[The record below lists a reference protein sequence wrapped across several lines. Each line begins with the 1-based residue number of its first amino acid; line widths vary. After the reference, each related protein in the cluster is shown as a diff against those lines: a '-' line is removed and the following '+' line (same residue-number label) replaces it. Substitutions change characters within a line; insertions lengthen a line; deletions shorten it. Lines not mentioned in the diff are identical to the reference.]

1 MSNHCVFCMIFKGII
16 SSNIIYEDEET
27 LAFLD
32 INPSS
37 SGHTLIIPKKHRVR
51 LEELSKEEA
60 NSLFDTLHKLSKP
73 IREAMEADA
82 LSIAIN
88 DGPES
93 GQEIPHLHIHV
104 IPRKKNDG
112 KGVSQVLKR
121 INQTNL
127 NELKKTAELI
137 KEKIV

>member
-1 MSNHCVFCMIFKGII
+1 MSNHCVFCMILKGILP
-16 SSNIIYEDEET
+16 SNILYEDEKT

-32 INPSS
+32 NNPSS
-37 SGHTLIIPKKHRVR
+37 PGHTLIIPKEHRIR

-121 INQTNL
+121 INQTNF
-127 NELKKTAELI
+127 NEFKKTADLI
-137 KEKIV
+137 KEKII